1 MKSPSLFSVLVAL
14 AVFAG
19 GEAFGQEAVNKQT
32 GGEGNIEVLFAPLGA
47 SPVALSTV
55 AAAGEIPAM
64 GGIKYRRFTSATTAW
79 RVTFLIGFDTDKQEI
94 EEGFSTTM
102 THPGAAM
109 RNVDHAMGEAKGTA
123 VTNKITLTNSTMA
136 LMIAPGMEW
145 HFASG
150 PSLSP
155 YMGGEVFV
163 GYLSY
168 IENRDYE
175 DPAYERKITDGT
187 MAFGANAIAGM
198 DWYFTGNI
206 YMGLEL
212 AFGAQ
217 FSNHLDTKTTFS
229 GEAPE
234 FFEDSEV
241 PNGNTFG
248 VSPNAVGKIRLGFLF

>member
-1 MKSPSLFSVLVAL
+1 MKSLSLFSVLAAL
-14 AVFAG
+14 AIFVG
-19 GEAFGQEAVNKQT
+19 GEALGQEAMNKQS
-32 GGEGNIEVLFAPLGA
+32 GGEGNLEILFAPLGV
-47 SPVALSTV
+47 SPIALSSV
-55 AAAGEIPAM
+55 AAVDENPAM

-79 RVTFLIGFDTDKQEI
+79 RLTFLIGFDTDKQEI
-94 EEGFSTTM
+94 EEGFSEVM
-102 THPGAAM
+102 KHPGSTA
-109 RNVDHAMGEAKGTA
+109 RNVDQAMGEAKGSA
-123 VTNKITLTNSTMA
+123 LTNKITLTNSTMA

-198 DWYFTGNI
+198 DWYFTGKI

-217 FSNHLDTKTTFS
+217 FSNHLNTKTTFS